1 MSQTIPQN
9 LSVQYQQKSEKEHI
23 LHAPDTYIGS
33 VERSWVE
40 MDVFHEDSQRILP
53 KTMEYVPALY
63 KLFDEGVVNARDH
76 VIRMTSST
84 AENKRLVSYIDITV
98 DQQTGLITIENDG
111 NGIDVEKHPVSGI
124 WIPEMIFGHLR
135 TSTNYNKEEKK
146 IVGGKNGFG
155 FKLVLIWSKYG
166 RVETIDHTRQL
177 HYTQE
182 FHDNLNRID
191 APTIKKVAKSAK
203 PITRV
208 SFIPDYARLGIAGLT
223 DDFMALLKKRATDMA
238 AVSESKIRVSFNG
251 TAIPIKNFQQYT
263 QLYIPPT
270 QQVDTENDDDE
281 GDGDETET
289 DPSVSGAGDKT
300 KVKKQAVVWETPHPR
315 WEYAIL
321 LSPTNE
327 FKQVSFVNG
336 IATFKGGRH
345 VDYIMGQ
352 ITRQVCE
359 AIEKKHKVKVAPQTI
374 REQLFLFLR
383 CDIENPSFESQ
394 SKDFLSTPSNKFGS
408 TCEVSPAFIKKVL
421 ALGVAKTACSIHEIR
436 ENSKTARKANGAKT
450 KTIRG
455 IEKLDD
461 AIQAGGSRSADCILI
476 LCEGDSAKSGII
488 SGLTKEDRNTIGI
501 YPLKGKLM
509 NVRDQSQKRI
519 SENKEIA
526 DIIKILGLEMGKTYT
541 ADEMRRTLRYGKVM
555 LCTDQDRDG
564 SHIKGL
570 CMNLFQSHWRSLFE
584 ITGFLSFMNTPILR
598 ATHSRRTTDVRVFYT
613 DGEFREWIQQQ
624 TPVEQA
630 EWKLK
635 YFKGLGTSTAKEFK
649 EYMSNKKIIDYAFTG
664 SKSTEMMDI
673 MFNKARSDDR
683 KHLLLK
689 EYNPASYLDK
699 NQPQIP
705 YETFVRDEL
714 LHFSSYDCERSIPHL
729 MDGLKTSFRKILF
742 CCLKRRLTAEIKV
755 AQLSGYV
762 SEHAEYHHGEQSLN
776 GAIVN
781 MAQNFVGSNNI
792 NLLEPKGQFG
802 SRLLGGEDSASERY
816 IFTQLSPLTRLL
828 FPVADDPV
836 LNYLQEDGHSI
847 EPDFYAP
854 ILPFVLIN
862 GIMGIGTGFSCN
874 IPAFSPRDLVQAL
887 QVRLSGQGTR
897 EQGSPTE
904 TQCWT
909 PYYEG
914 FKGTVEPIHQ
924 PTVGEGSPRGPTKFL
939 IKGRYEKV
947 GTDKIRITELP
958 VGTWTSPYKTLLE
971 TLSDPAQVDKA
982 GKRIPPIVKDIVSH
996 STDTVVDMT
1005 VELFPGKLA
1014 EWEAQRGPH
1023 GINGVEQHL
1032 RLSTTISTT
1041 NMHLFDTQG
1050 KLRKFANID
1059 DILEAYYPERLA
1071 IYGKRKEHVLAEL
1084 EAQHVLLS
1092 GRSRFIEEVL
1102 ADTVDLRRKT
1112 SAQVEDLLQKR
1123 KYVRIDGD
1131 YKYLTKMT
1139 MDAVTQD
1146 NRDHLLKQLATNR
1159 EEIRAL
1165 KAQTLEDL
1173 WRNDLA
1179 IFLREYERVVA
1190 ERTKEQQGVSSG
1202 AVAVV
1207 KKKTVAKKTA
1217 K

>member
-1 MSQTIPQN
+1 MSQENNT
-9 LSVQYQQKSEKEHI
+9 LSSQYQQKTEKEHI

-33 VERSWVE
+33 IECSSVE
-40 MDVFHEDSQRILP
+40 MDIFQEDSQRILP
-53 KTMEYVPALY
+53 KTIDYIPALY
-63 KLFDEGVVNARDH
+63 KLFDEGIVNSRDH
-76 VIRMTSST
+76 VIRMIASK
-84 AENKRLVSYIDITV
+84 AENKKLVSYIDITV
-98 DQQTGLITIENDG
+98 DQTTGMITIENDG

-135 TSTNYNKEEKK
+135 TSTNYNKDEKK

-166 RVETIDHTRQL
+166 KIETIDHTRQL
-177 HYTQE
+177 QYIQE

-191 APTIKKVAKSAK
+191 TPVIKKVAKSSK

-208 SFIPDYARLGIAGLT
+208 SFIPDYARLGITGIS
-223 DDFMALLKKRATDMA
+223 DDFMSLLKKRTTDMS

-251 TAIPIKNFQQYT
+251 QVIPIKNFQQYT
-263 QLYIPPT
+263 QLYIPPKST
-270 QQVDTENDDDE
+270 IDNDEENADNEEATDN
-281 GDGDETET
+281 
-289 DPSVSGAGDKT
+289 DPSVSGDT
-300 KVKKQAVVWETPHPR
+300 EKKGKSLVWECPNNR
-315 WEYAIL
+315 WEYAVL

-327 FKQVSFVNG
+327 FKQISFVNG

-359 AIEKKHKVKVAPQTI
+359 SIEKKQKIKVSPQTI
-374 REQLFLFLR
+374 REQLMLFLR

-394 SKDFLSTPSNKFGS
+394 SKDFLSTPINKFGS
-408 TCEVSPAFIKKVL
+408 SCEVSPAFIKKVL

-436 ENSKTARKANGAKT
+436 ENSKTARKANGTKT

-461 AIQAGGSRSADCILI
+461 AIQAGGVKSSDCILI

-509 NVRDQSQKRI
+509 NVRDQTQRRI
-519 SENKEIA
+519 TENKEIA
-526 DIIKILGLEMGKTYT
+526 DIIKILGLEMGKAYT
-541 ADEMRRTLRYGKVM
+541 PDEMRRTLRYGKIL

-570 CMNLFQSHWRSLFE
+570 CMNLFQSHWRTLFE

-598 ATHSRRTTDVRVFYT
+598 ATHSRRTTEVRVFYT
-613 DGEFREWIQQQ
+613 DGEFKEWIQSQ
-624 TPVEQA
+624 TPAEKA

-664 SKSTEMMDI
+664 QKSTEMMDI
-673 MFNKARSDDR
+673 MFNKTRADDR
-683 KHLLLK
+683 KNLLLK

-699 NQPQIP
+699 NQPQVP

-742 CCLKRRLTAEIKV
+742 CCLKRRLTSEIKV

-816 IFTQLSPLTRLL
+816 IFTQLSPLTRLI

-874 IPAFSPRDLVQAL
+874 IPAFSPRDLVKAL
-887 QVRLSGQGTR
+887 QVRLSGVDT
-897 EQGSPTE
+897 STE
-904 TQCWT
+904 STNWI

-914 FKGTVEPIHQ
+914 FMGTIEPLS
-924 PTVGEGSPRGPTKFL
+924 TSVKGEGKPTKFL
-939 IKGRYEKV
+939 IKGRYEKI
-947 GTDKIRITELP
+947 GQDKIRITELP
-958 VGTWTSPYKTLLE
+958 IGTWTSPYKTLLE
-971 TLSDPAQVDKA
+971 NLSDPSQTDKD
-982 GKRIPPIVKDIVSH
+982 GKRIQPTIKDIVSH
-996 STDTVVDMT
+996 STDTTVDIT
-1005 VELFPGKLA
+1005 VELLPGKLD
-1014 EWEAQRGPH
+1014 EWESQKGPN
-1023 GINGVEQHL
+1023 GINGVEQNL
-1032 RLSTTISTT
+1032 RLSTTVSTT
-1041 NMHLFDTQG
+1041 NMHMFDTQN
-1050 KLRKFANID
+1050 KLRKFETID
-1059 DILEAYYPERLA
+1059 DIINAYYPERLA
-1071 IYGKRKEHVLAEL
+1071 IYGKRKNHVLVDL
-1084 EAQHVLLS
+1084 ESQHVLLS
-1092 GRSRFIEEVL
+1092 ERSRFIEEVL
-1102 ADTVDLRRKT
+1102 KDEVDLRRKT
-1112 SAQVEDLLQKR
+1112 SSQVDALLETR
-1123 KYVRIDGD
+1123 KYTRIDGD
-1131 YKYLTKMT
+1131 YRYLTKMT
-1139 MDAVTQD
+1139 MDSVTQE
-1146 NRDHLLKQLATNR
+1146 NRDHLLKQLETNR
-1159 EEIRAL
+1159 DNIRLL
-1165 KAQTLEDL
+1165 KAKTLEEMWQDDL
-1173 WRNDLA
+1173 TV
-1179 IFLREYERVVA
+1179 FMEEYEKVMT
-1190 ERTKEQQGVSSG
+1190 ERKREQQHSVNSLGSG
-1202 AVAVV
+1202 TT
-1207 KKKTVAKKTA
+1207 KKKNVKSSKV
-1217 K
+1217 

>member
-1 MSQTIPQN
+1 MSSNP
-9 LSVQYQQKSEKEHI
+9 LSTQYQQKTEKEHI

-33 VERSWVE
+33 VEKTTVD
-40 MDVFHEDSQRILP
+40 MDVYDDTTDRIMARN
-53 KTMEYVPALY
+53 MEYIPALY
-63 KLFDEGVVNARDH
+63 KLFDEGIVNSRDH
-76 VIRMTSST
+76 VIRMMAST
-84 AENKRLVSYIDITV
+84 AENKKPVTYIDITV
-98 DQQTGLITIENDG
+98 NPTTGMITIENDG
-111 NGIDVEKHPVSGI
+111 NGIDIEKHPVSGL

-191 APTIKKVAKSAK
+191 PPTIVKTTKTTK
-203 PITRV
+203 PFTRV
-208 SFIPDYARLGIAGLT
+208 SFTPDYTRLGITGLT
-223 DDFMALLKKRATDMA
+223 DDFVALLKKRATDMSA
-238 AVSESKIRVSFNG
+238 ITDAKIKVSFNG
-251 TAIPIKNFQQYT
+251 TVIPVKNFQQYT
-263 QLYIPPT
+263 QLYVPSST
-270 QQVDTENDDDE
+270 EEEAGEEVDADADDADE
-281 GDGDETET
+281 GTGTEP
-289 DPSVSGAGDKT
+289 DSSVKKS
-300 KVKKQAVVWETPHPR
+300 KKQAILWECPHPR
-315 WEYAIL
+315 WEYAVM
-321 LSPTNE
+321 LSPSNE

-359 AIEKKHKVKVAPQTI
+359 AIEKKHKIKVAPQTI
-374 REQLFLFLR
+374 REQLMLFIR

-394 SKDFLSTPSNKFGS
+394 SKDFLSTPTNKFGS

-421 ALGVAKTACSIHEIR
+421 GLGIAKTACSIHEIR
-436 ENSKTARKANGAKT
+436 ENSKTAKKANGTKT

-461 AIQAGGSRSADCILI
+461 AIQAGGARSAECILI

-509 NVRDQSQKRI
+509 NVRDQTQKRI

-541 ADEMRRTLRYGKVM
+541 PEEMRRSLRYGKVM

-584 ITGFLSFMNTPILR
+584 MTGFLSFMNTPILR

-613 DGEFREWIQQQ
+613 EGEFKEWHQQQ
-624 TPVEQA
+624 NPLEQT

-649 EYMSNKKIIDYAFTG
+649 EYLSNKKIIDYAFTG
-664 SKSTEMMDI
+664 PKSTEMMDI
-673 MFNKARSDDR
+673 MFNKTRADDR
-683 KHLLLK
+683 KRLLL
-689 EYNPASYLDK
+689 EDYNPAAYLDK
-699 NQPQIP
+699 NHAQVP
-705 YETFVRDEL
+705 YETFVKDEL

-742 CCLKRRLTAEIKV
+742 CCLKRKLTSEIKV

-792 NLLEPKGQFG
+792 HLLEPKGQFG
-802 SRLLGGEDSASERY
+802 SRLLGGQDSASERY

-836 LNYLQEDGHSI
+836 LKYLQEDGHSI

-854 ILPFVLIN
+854 ILPFVLVN

-874 IPAFSPRDLVQAL
+874 IPSFSPRDLVQAL
-887 QVRLSGQGTR
+887 QVRLSGSINNEIPPDR
-897 EQGSPTE
+897 
-904 TQCWT
+904 CWT

-914 FKGTVEPIHQ
+914 FKGTVEPL
-924 PTVGEGSPRGPTKFL
+924 GEATKFL

-947 GTDKIRITELP
+947 ATDKIRITELP
-958 VGTWTSPYKTLLE
+958 IGTWTSPYKTLLE
-971 TLSDPAQVDKA
+971 TLCDPAQVDKA
-982 GKRIPPIVKDIVSH
+982 GKRIPPLIKDVVSH
-996 STDTVVDMT
+996 STDTQVDMT
-1005 VELFPGKLA
+1005 VELFPGKLD
-1014 EWEAQRGPH
+1014 EWEAQRGLN
-1023 GINGVEQHL
+1023 GINGVEKNLH
-1032 RLSTTISTT
+1032 LSTTISTT

-1050 KLRKFANID
+1050 KLRKFGNID

-1071 IYGKRKEHVLAEL
+1071 IYGRRKQHVLTDL

-1102 ADTVDLRRKT
+1102 ADHVDLRRKT
-1112 SAQVEDLLQKR
+1112 GAQVEDLLQKR
-1123 KYVRIDGD
+1123 GYVRIDGD

-1146 NRDHLLKQLATNR
+1146 NRDHLLKQLATNQ
-1159 EEIRAL
+1159 EDIRAL
-1165 KAQTLEDL
+1165 KAQSLEDL
-1173 WRNDLA
+1173 WRTDLA
-1179 IFLREYERVVA
+1179 VFLREYERVVA
-1190 ERTKEQQGVSSG
+1190 ERTKEQQQTVLSAVPG
-1202 AVAVV
+1202 APKKKPVV
-1207 KKKTVAKKTA
+1207 KKGAK
-1217 K
+1217 

>member
-1 MSQTIPQN
+1 MSNTETSQN
-9 LSVQYQQKSEKEHI
+9 ALANVYRQKTEKEHI

-33 VERSWVE
+33 VEKSRVE
-40 MDVFHEDSQRILP
+40 MDVFDEESQHIMP
-53 KTMEYVPALY
+53 KQMDYVPALY
-63 KLFDEGVVNARDH
+63 KLFDEGIVNSRDH
-76 VIRMTSST
+76 VIRMIAST
-84 AENKRLVSYIDITV
+84 AENKRLVSYINITV
-98 DQQTGLITIENDG
+98 EQATGTITIENDG
-111 NGIDVEKHPVSGI
+111 NGIDVEKHPETGL

-166 RVETIDHTRQL
+166 RVETVDHTRQL
-177 HYTQE
+177 QYTQE

-191 APTIKKVAKSAK
+191 PPVVKKVAKTVK
-203 PITRV
+203 PFTRV
-208 SFIPDYARLGIAGLT
+208 SFVPDYARLGMTGIT
-223 DDFMALLKKRATDMA
+223 DEFMCLLKKRATDMA

-251 TAIPIKNFQQYT
+251 TVIPIKNFQQYS
-263 QLYIPPT
+263 QLYIPPVSPNET
-270 QQVDTENDDDE
+270 
-281 GDGDETET
+281 GGDEQEQEDTAEENET
-289 DPSVSGAGDKT
+289 TPSVSVSGDTTGKL
-300 KVKKQAVVWETPHPR
+300 KKQAIVWECPHPR
-315 WEYAIL
+315 WEYAIT
-321 LSPTNE
+321 LSPHNE

-374 REQLFLFLR
+374 REQLLLFLR

-394 SKDFLSTPSNKFGS
+394 SKDFLSTPVNKFGS
-408 TCEVSPAFIKKVL
+408 SCEVSPAFIKKVL

-436 ENSKTARKANGAKT
+436 ENSKTARKANGIKT

-461 AIQAGGSRSADCILI
+461 AIYAGSAKSAECILI

-519 SENKEIA
+519 AENKEIA
-526 DIIKILGLEMGKTYT
+526 DIIKILGLEMGKAYT
-541 ADEMRRTLRYGKVM
+541 REEMQRSLRYGKVL

-613 DGEFREWIQQQ
+613 DGEFREWIQSQ
-624 TPVEQA
+624 TPVEQS

-664 SKSTEMMDI
+664 KKSTEMMDI
-673 MFNKARSDDR
+673 MFNKARADDR

-689 EYNPASYLDK
+689 EYNPAAYLDK
-699 NQPQIP
+699 NHPQVP
-705 YETFVRDEL
+705 YETFVKDEL

-742 CCLKRRLTAEIKV
+742 CCLKRKLTSEIKV

-828 FPVADDPV
+828 FPVADDAI

-847 EPDFYAP
+847 EPNYYAP

-874 IPAFSPRDLVQAL
+874 IPAFSPRDLAKAL
-887 QVRLSGQGTR
+887 QGRLSGVVSQT
-897 EQGSPTE
+897 PHT
-904 TQCWT
+904 WT

-914 FKGTVEPIHQ
+914 FRGTIEPIN
-924 PTVGEGSPRGPTKFL
+924 TTGNGEGKAMKFL
-939 IKGRYEKV
+939 IRGKYEKI

-958 VGTWTSPYKTLLE
+958 IGTWTSPYKTLLE
-971 TLSDPAQVDKA
+971 NLSDPAQTDKD
-982 GKRIPPIVKDIVSH
+982 GKRIPPIIKDVISH

-1005 VELFPGKLA
+1005 VELLPGKLV
-1014 EWEAQRGPH
+1014 EWEAQKGPN

-1041 NMHLFDTQG
+1041 NMHLFDTEG
-1050 KLRKFANID
+1050 KLRKFATID
-1059 DILEAYYPERLA
+1059 DIIEAYYPERLA
-1071 IYGKRKEHVLAEL
+1071 IYGKRKQHILTEL
-1084 EAQHVLLS
+1084 EAQHILLS

-1102 ADTVDLRRKT
+1102 KDEVDLRRKT
-1112 SAQVEDLLQKR
+1112 GAQVETLLENR

-1131 YKYLTKMT
+1131 YRYLTKMS
-1139 MDAVTQD
+1139 MDSVTEE
-1146 NRDHLLKQLATNR
+1146 NREQLLKQLETNR
-1159 EEIRAL
+1159 ESIRTLTA
-1165 KAQTLEDL
+1165 KTLEDL
-1173 WRNDLA
+1173 WRDDLDV
-1179 IFLREYERVVA
+1179 FLREYEKVMA
-1190 ERTKEQQGVSSG
+1190 ERAREQQGSVEGKSSSIST
-1202 AVAVV
+1202 ANKKRTVV
-1207 KKKTVAKKTA
+1207 KKTK
-1217 K
+1217 